1 MKDIHEPLKVIGTVE
16 RIIEYKDGIKETEV
30 TEIKNTVLRTGR
42 EALAKSLANDVSSV
56 YNYFINRMLFGDGG
70 TSGCSLK
77 SVDTQRTG
85 LFGITRASKPVIA
98 TVDPNLTTQ
107 VVFTSVLTFDDANGY
122 AINEMALQL
131 ASGDL
136 YSMVTFADLNKTSS
150 MQITFNWRLSF
161 V

>member
-1 MKDIHEPLKVIGTVE
+1 MNHHEPLQVIGTVE
-16 RIIEYKDGIKETEV
+16 RIVEHLDGRTERSQV
-30 TEIKNTVLRTGR
+30 RNTILRLGR
-42 EALAKSLANDVSSV
+42 EALSKSLANNISSTYDYYV
-56 YNYFINRMLFGDGG
+56 NRMIFGDGG
-70 TSGCSLK
+70 TSGGTLK
-77 SVDTQRTG
+77 YVDTQRTG

-98 TVDPNLTTQ
+98 SVDPNIPSQ

-122 AINEMALQL
+122 ALNEMALQM
-131 ASGDL
+131 ANGDL